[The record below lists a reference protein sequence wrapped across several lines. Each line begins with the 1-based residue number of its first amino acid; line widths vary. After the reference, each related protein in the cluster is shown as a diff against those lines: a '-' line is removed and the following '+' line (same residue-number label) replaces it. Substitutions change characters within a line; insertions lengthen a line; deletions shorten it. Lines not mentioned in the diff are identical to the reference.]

1 MYLRTQ
7 LSAQPYGVYEV
18 GSLLELL
25 PYYVDYLIQ
34 RGVLDPADAQTVLHG
49 LRGVQGRL
57 VREMTRLGLAP
68 EIIRT
73 VRRAWLDTAIRPD
86 GVIRHDA
93 AGLGDLLGELIEI
106 GQYLDQDL
114 MERIKARGQE
124 AIEPLIEIATDMDLH
139 QSDQESP
146 RVWAPIH
153 AIQLLGQLEAAEAVE
168 PLLPYFDWDDDWLA
182 MVLPEAF
189 ALIGEPALGPMRAL
203 LSDRTRE
210 DLIRGRAAEALGR
223 MGQDHPDLRD
233 QVVEALVEQL
243 DQSDRHNDE
252 EAVVN
257 GFIISELVDLKAR
270 EAVPAIRRAF
280 IDDSVDTMIIDPPFV
295 EEELGLLQ
303 GTVDVG

>member
-1 MYLRTQ
+1 
-7 LSAQPYGVYEV
+7 
-18 GSLLELL
+18 
-25 PYYVDYLIQ
+25 
-34 RGVLDPADAQTVLHG
+34 
-49 LRGVQGRL
+49 
-57 VREMTRLGLAP
+57 
-68 EIIRT
+68 
-73 VRRAWLDTAIRPD
+73 
-86 GVIRHDA
+86 
-93 AGLGDLLGELIEI
+93 
-106 GQYLDQDL
+106 
-114 MERIKARGQE
+114 
-124 AIEPLIEIATDMDLH
+124 MDLH

-280 IDDSVDTMIIDPPFV
+280 IDDRVDTMIIDPPFV